1 MLKGKEGEANKG
13 TNSREKSQ
21 PDEATVTLKHLNE
34 RSQVSEQGATFL
46 TLSLQIGRAA
56 QGTWSQVQGSERSQK
71 YCPSYQVGKG
81 KAVSLSIAPWHLG
94 NGQAGLWLHLTHQPQ
109 HLSKG
114 GREGGQQQWVFQ
126 SQLQLRAVVP
136 KGEQIAL
143 LQGSGEHCGSP
154 SILQWH
160 PTAIPAHLSHACWQH
175 QPEPGSFSLTSR
187 VTIPGWDEKIL
198 LPPSVVYEDAKS
210 SLRLVVLFFQG
221 RKKNRL
227 TLIPA
232 GDCSY
237 SSHTGVNILALGKEK
252 NKQGDIHLFLP
263 PINVNPNFSD
273 LMST

>member
-114 GREGGQQQWVFQ
+114 GREDSSSGCFNHSYNSELWCLKGSKLHCSRVAGSTVAAPPSSSGTPQPSQLTCPTLAGSISQ
-126 SQLQLRAVVP
+126 SQAASHLPHESPYLAGM
-136 KGEQIAL
+136 KKFSYL
-143 LQGSGEHCGSP
+143 L
-154 SILQWH
+154 L
-160 PTAIPAHLSHACWQH
+160 
-175 QPEPGSFSLTSR
+175 
-187 VTIPGWDEKIL
+187 
-198 LPPSVVYEDAKS
+198 
-210 SLRLVVLFFQG
+210 
-221 RKKNRL
+221 
-227 TLIPA
+227 
-232 GDCSY
+232 
-237 SSHTGVNILALGKEK
+237 
-252 NKQGDIHLFLP
+252 
-263 PINVNPNFSD
+263 
-273 LMST
+273 